1 MVKMENPHRKGQIK
15 SFKEADVKLAEK
27 LGWKKVGKV
36 YNSRTNKTKKS
47 KK

>member
-15 SFKEADVKLAEK
+15 SFKEANVKAAEK
-27 LGWKKVGKV
+27 LVWKKVGKV
-36 YNSRTNKTKKS
+36 YNSRTNKTKKA

>member
-1 MVKMENPHRKGQIK
+1 MVKMENPSRKGMVK
-15 SFKEADVKLAEK
+15 SFKESAVKSAEK

-36 YNSRTNKTKKS
+36 YNSRTNKTKKT

>member
-15 SFKEADVKLAEK
+15 SFKEADVEAAKAN
-27 LGWKKVGKV
+27 GWKEVVKSKP
-36 YNSRTNKTKKS
+36 KKS

>member
-1 MVKMENPHRKGQIK
+1 MESPNRKGLCKQ
-15 SFKEADVKLAEK
+15 FKEADVEAAEK

-36 YNSRTNKTKKS
+36 YNSRTSKTKKNKA